1 MQNLFCRRASGP
13 SVLYTAKA
21 AAAAVV
27 FPMPAIRLP
36 SVHPV
41 ARLPGGP
48 ARRFCRCALE
58 ARPARAWAVFKES
71 AGRGVRSAW
80 LHGGSASFVVECA
93 RGGEKGDSP
102 EEVVEEGDKVGAVDS
117 ATAQGRQRLGGRRSR
132 SSAGSMAVPLSGNP
146 DLLTIPGV
154 GPRNLRKLVDKG
166 IGGVAELKQLY
177 RDKVNGIVLWM
188 LELWVYLYAHFC
200 RNGIFCLVD

>member
-1 MQNLFCRRASGP
+1 MQKLFCRRTPGP
-13 SVLYTAKA
+13 SVLSTAK

-36 SVHPV
+36 SAHPV

-71 AGRGVRSAW
+71 AGRGMRPAW
-80 LHGGSASFVVECA
+80 LHGGSESFVVEGA
-93 RGGEKGDSP
+93 RGGMKGAGLKGDSP
-102 EEVVEEGDKVGAVDS
+102 EEVVEEEGDKVAAVDG
-117 ATAQGRQRLGGRRSR
+117 ATAEGRQRLGGRRSR
-132 SSAGSMAVPLSGNP
+132 SSSGSMAVPLSGNP

-188 LELWVYLYAHFC
+188 L
-200 RNGIFCLVD
+200 DP